1 MKWSVSESRKALKQK
16 DKLPEEIQT
25 LLVLLEKEIEVLG
38 PVRGNWPNYSK
49 LGKDLHHCHLRNG
62 RPTYVACWEVT
73 SKEIKLVEVYYV
85 GTREKAPY

>member
-25 LLVLLEKEIEVLG
+25 LLVLLENELEVLG

-73 SKEIKLVEVYYV
+73 NKEIKLVEVYYV

>member
-73 SKEIKLVEVYYV
+73 NKEIKLVEVYYV